1 MVSNKLNNKIA
12 ALSGVALKA
21 PRSRRAGHQKMI
33 VSVVTVLSAV
43 EGRVHKVS
51 NKLNNKFAALSG
63 GRRQPSIVEGRWWL
77 LHGQSWRFLTQ
88 DNIAESEL
96 LNPQSLY

>member
-33 VSVVTVLSAV
+33 VSLVTVLS
-43 EGRVHKVS
+43 
-51 NKLNNKFAALSG
+51 
-63 GRRQPSIVEGRWWL
+63 IVEVRWWL
-77 LHGQSWRFLTQ
+77 LHGKSWRSLTQ
-88 DNIAESEL
+88 DNIAESGL